1 MQFSMNHSAHLH
13 LHEAGP
19 DWPECT
25 GSLFV
30 GFLQMLTDPRSA
42 PSWFPG
48 EEARSRLAFVCYEL
62 LPGHNY
68 DHNIDRLTQSPQ
80 HTTQKAGGL

>member
-1 MQFSMNHSAHLH
+1 MQFCLNHSAHLH
-13 LHEAGP
+13 QA
-19 DWPECT
+19 ECT

-48 EEARSRLAFVCYEL
+48 EKARSGLAFVCYEL

-68 DHNIDRLTQSPQ
+68 DHNIDRLTQSAQ